1 MILYTYEKFHKKLN
15 QIINLNN
22 NHIRTIIGGSSL
34 KGTIKVPGDKSI
46 SHRSLIIGSIA
57 EGETNI
63 EGFLYSEDPL
73 STADCL
79 RKLGVCIPEIKK
91 DQPFTIKGLG
101 LSGFKE
107 PREILNCGNSGT
119 TMRLLMGL
127 LAGQK
132 GKNFILTGDNSLNE
146 RPMGR
151 VSKPLSQM
159 GGEIYGRENGTK
171 APISITG
178 NKLKGCVIG
187 TPVASAQVKSAIL
200 LAGLNA
206 YGTTSVIE
214 PASSRDHTERM
225 LKAFGADIKIRGEL
239 GRNIVIKAGKNLTGQ
254 NILIPGDISSAAFW
268 MIAASIVPESEVV
281 INNVGLNPTRT
292 GILNVMDKMGCDYKI
307 IQRSTIA
314 GEPIGSVNIKYVR
327 NLKPFKVEGDI
338 LPKLIDEIPILTV
351 AACFCNGVSEIKDAK
366 ELRVKETDRL
376 KVMARQL
383 RKFGANI
390 LEKEDGLIITGG
402 SKFNSAEVDSE
413 TDHRVSMSLAIAALL
428 AKGSTNIK
436 RSEASKVSYPTFWD
450 DLEKLIN

>member
-1 MILYTYEKFHKKLN
+1 MNTN
-15 QIINLNN
+15 Q
-22 NHIRTIIGGSSL
+22 IRTIKGGGSL
-34 KGTIKVPGDKSI
+34 QGTINVPGDKSI

-73 STADCL
+73 STANCL
-79 RKLGVCIPEIKK
+79 RKLGVNIPDIKK
-91 DQPFTIKGLG
+91 NQPFKIKGLG
-101 LSGFKE
+101 TNGFTE
-107 PREILNCGNSGT
+107 PKEILDCGNSGT

-127 LAGQK
+127 LAGQE
-132 GKNFILTGDNSLNE
+132 GKNFILTGDHSLNE

-151 VSKPLSQM
+151 VSKPLSLM
-159 GGEIYGRENGTK
+159 GGQINGRENGSK

-178 NKLKGCVIG
+178 KKLKGCVIG

-206 YGTTSVIE
+206 SGTTSVIE

-225 LKAFGADIKIRGEL
+225 LKAFGAEINIRGEL
-239 GRNIVIKAGKNLTGQ
+239 GRNIVVQSGKNLIGQ

-268 MIAASIVPESEVV
+268 MIAASIVPESEILVK
-281 INNVGLNPTRT
+281 NVGLNPTRT
-292 GILNVMDKMGCDYKI
+292 GILNVMDEMGCDYKI
-307 IQRSTIA
+307 LEKSTIA
-314 GEPIGSVNIKYVR
+314 GEPIGSVNVKSAN
-327 NLKPFKVEGDI
+327 NLRPFTIEGDI

-383 RKFGANI
+383 KKFGANI
-390 LEKEDGLIITGG
+390 LENEDGLTITGD
-402 SKFNSAEVDSE
+402 SKFHSAEVDSE
-413 TDHRVSMSLAIAALL
+413 TDHRVSMSLAVASLL
-428 AKGSTNIK
+428 AKGSSKIA
-436 RSEASKVSYPTFWD
+436 RADASRVSYPSFWD

>member
-1 MILYTYEKFHKKLN
+1 MNT
-15 QIINLNN
+15 
-22 NHIRTIIGGSSL
+22 NHIRIVKGGSSL
-34 KGTIKVPGDKSI
+34 HGTIKVPGDKSI

-57 EGETNI
+57 EGETSI

-91 DQPFTIKGLG
+91 DKPFTIKGLG
-101 LSGFKE
+101 LNGFKE
-107 PREILNCGNSGT
+107 PKEILNCGNSGT

-132 GKNFILTGDNSLNE
+132 DKNFILTGDNSLKE

-171 APISITG
+171 APISIFG
-178 NKLKGCVIG
+178 RKLKGCVIG

-206 YGTTSVIE
+206 SGTTSVIE

-239 GRNIVIKAGKNLTGQ
+239 GRNIVIKSGSNLRGQ

-268 MIAASIVPESEVV
+268 MIAASIVPGSEIV
-281 INNVGLNPTRT
+281 IKNVGLNPTRT
-292 GILNVMDKMGCDYKI
+292 GILNIMDEMGCDYKI
-307 IQRSTIA
+307 IEKSSIA
-314 GEPIGSVNIKYVR
+314 GEPIGSINVKYVS
-327 NLKPFKVEGDI
+327 NLKPFKIQGNI
-338 LPKLIDEIPILTV
+338 LPKLIDEIPILSV
-351 AACFCNGVSEIKDAK
+351 AACFCNGVSEIKDAN

-376 KVMARQL
+376 KVMATQL
-383 RKFGANI
+383 KKFGANI
-390 LEKEDGLIITGG
+390 LEKEDGLIITGK

-413 TDHRVSMSLAIAALL
+413 TEHRVSMSLAIAALL

-436 RSEASKVSYPTFWD
+436 RAESSKVSYPSFWD

>member
-1 MILYTYEKFHKKLN
+1 MNTN
-15 QIINLNN
+15 Q
-22 NHIRTIIGGSSL
+22 IRTIVGGGSL
-34 KGTIKVPGDKSI
+34 RGIIKVPGDKSI

-73 STADCL
+73 STANCL
-79 RKLGVCIPEIKK
+79 RKLGVDIPDIKK
-91 DQPFTIKGLG
+91 DQPFKIKGLG
-101 LSGFKE
+101 INGFKE
-107 PREILNCGNSGT
+107 PKEILNCGNSGT

-127 LAGQK
+127 LAGQE
-132 GKNFILTGDNSLNE
+132 GRNFILTGDDSLNE

-151 VSKPLSQM
+151 VSKPLSLM
-159 GGEIYGRENGTK
+159 GGKIHGRENAEK

-206 YGTTSVIE
+206 SGTTSVIE

-225 LKAFGADIKIRGEL
+225 LKAFGAEISIRGEL
-239 GRNIVIKAGKNLTGQ
+239 GRNIVLRSGKSLIGQ

-268 MIAASIVPESEVV
+268 MIAASIVPGSEIIVT
-281 INNVGLNPTRT
+281 NVGLNPTRT
-292 GILNVMDKMGCDYKI
+292 GILNVMDAMGCNYKI
-307 IQRSTIA
+307 LEKSTFA
-314 GEPIGSVNIKYVR
+314 GEPIGSINVKYSN
-327 NLKPFKVEGDI
+327 NLSPFKIEGDI

-351 AACFCNGVSEIKDAK
+351 AACFCNGISEIKDAK

-383 RKFGANI
+383 KKFGAKI
-390 LEKEDGLIITGG
+390 IEKEDGLIITGE
-402 SKFNSAEVDSE
+402 STFHSAEVDSE
-413 TDHRVSMSLAIAALL
+413 TDHRVSMSLVVASLL
-428 AKGSTNIK
+428 ARGSSKIS
-436 RSEASKVSYPTFWD
+436 RAEAFKVSYPTFWD
-450 DLEKLIN
+450 DLKKLIN